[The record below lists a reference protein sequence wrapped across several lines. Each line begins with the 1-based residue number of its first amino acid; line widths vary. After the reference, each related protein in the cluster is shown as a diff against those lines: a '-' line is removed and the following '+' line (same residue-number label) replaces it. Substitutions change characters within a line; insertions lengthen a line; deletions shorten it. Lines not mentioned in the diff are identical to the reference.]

1 MLTLINSECTVR
13 EFTMHVLKVH
23 VFTVHKIDTK
33 NVIINA
39 VFHSVFIQ
47 LSIIKLF

>member
-1 MLTLINSECTVR
+1 MLTLINSECTVH
-13 EFTMHVLKVH
+13 EFTMHVLTVH

-39 VFHSVFIQ
+39 VFQSVFIQ
-47 LSIIKLF
+47 RSIIK